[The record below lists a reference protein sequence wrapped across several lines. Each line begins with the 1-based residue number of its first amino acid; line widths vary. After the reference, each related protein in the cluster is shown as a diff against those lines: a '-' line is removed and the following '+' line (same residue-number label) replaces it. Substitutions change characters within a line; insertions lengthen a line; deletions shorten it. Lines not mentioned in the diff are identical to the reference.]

1 MLGKGLVDKSI
12 EIVKIWVT
20 WTCLLRSRPWL
31 WTTLRGNEK
40 CSVACPIRH
49 QELWVQYGRWGV
61 DQLLPVGLSYAWM
74 ETSPSGGRWN
84 FVVCV
89 SECFVHFSKAKLLYI
104 IIFEWHSVYTQSYHT
119 SHTSSWTVHKLY
131 VLHHT
136 FLYHASILIW
146 FTLACAPR
154 VLYSHTTY

>member
-31 WTTLRGNEK
+31 WTTSRGTEK

-89 SECFVHFSKAKLLYI
+89 SECFVHFSKAKLLYYYI
-104 IIFEWHSVYTQSYHT
+104 RMAFRVYTIVPYIPYFILNGAQTIHVASYIF
-119 SHTSSWTVHKLY
+119 V
-131 VLHHT
+131 
-136 FLYHASILIW
+136 
-146 FTLACAPR
+146 PR
-154 VLYSHTTY
+154 KYFDMIYIRLRS